1 MSLERFIQVNLV
13 LAPLL
18 FGAGYLFYESLP
30 VIVLPLGFSYL
41 CFVVVLGFAWVMS
54 RLSMAVRSS

>member
-18 FGAGYLFYESLP
+18 LGAGYLYYESLP
-30 VIVLPLGFSYL
+30 VIVLPIGLSYL
-41 CFVVVLGFAWVMS
+41 CFVVVLGFAWGMS
-54 RLSMAVRSS
+54 RLSMALES